1 MEPVTTRLDPLAL
14 LSTALEGVSHA
25 VYTDTDANMD
35 PSRRPVTVVQ
45 TTNRP
50 HGPYTRWSTEVD
62 VTVITYAA
70 TTTEAYSAHVEV
82 ADRLLALTEIPGPH
96 GPVVVSSVLC
106 TVEPSNV
113 TGRTA
118 PEWPGQFST
127 YTLYLRNMGE

>member
-14 LSTALEGVSHA
+14 ISTALEDVPHY
-25 VYTDTDANMD
+25 VYTDTDASMD
-35 PSRRPVTVVQ
+35 PSRGPVTVVQ

-62 VTVITYAA
+62 VTVITYAS

-96 GPVVVSSVLC
+96 GPVTVSSVLC